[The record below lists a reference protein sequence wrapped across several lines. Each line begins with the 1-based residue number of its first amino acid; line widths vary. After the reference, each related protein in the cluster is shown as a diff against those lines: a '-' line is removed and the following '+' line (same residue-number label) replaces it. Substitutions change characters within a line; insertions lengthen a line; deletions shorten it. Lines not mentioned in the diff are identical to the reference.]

1 MPQTRL
7 AIAAAYLAGIESVLL
22 LLKWLLRLAG
32 APQAASALGGW
43 TTFLGWATFLL
54 LLVLALRWLRD
65 NVMWSV
71 RNRLIVT
78 YLFIG
83 GVPVTLA
90 VAIAL
95 LSGYLVLGDLAVF
108 SAVSEIKAEANRLG
122 ASNAAAEEEITR
134 HSTTP
139 EKIAASDTAFPG
151 QSIAVVPKSS
161 LPGWVRDGFTGLVN
175 EKGRIYLR
183 AVNAHKD
190 SHAQAMVVSSVLLD
204 QQFLA
209 RIASKVGSLTLYSL
223 DPQMNGDEKNLE
235 DTLSNPQGTAAATGR
250 ISAGSV
256 PAPVIPL
263 DREFDFAGP
272 IQVTNWVNGQLR
284 TRILGGST
292 RFSIVYSYLTGSVG
306 IGSTVI
312 VVALIGMAIAFAV
325 VVLIALLIG
334 IGLTRKITYS
344 VANLYRA
351 TQFINRGDFSHRID
365 VRAKDQLAAL
375 QVSFNSMTDNL
386 EKLIAEQK
394 EKERLQSELEIAH
407 EVQAQL
413 FPRSNV
419 GTSTLELHGICRP
432 ARIVSGDYYDFLSYG
447 PERVMVAVGDI
458 SGKGISAALL
468 MATIHSAVR
477 AYEQEQLVSVGMA
490 AAYGTNSRVAAFE
503 AQMAPPSPAQMLW
516 LLNRHLFQSTQPEK
530 YATLFLGFYNDE
542 KHRLTYANAGHL
554 PPIVLSA
561 DGGVRRLQTGGTV
574 VGLFPDCEYAEETIE
589 LYPGDIF
596 IAFSDGITEPEN
608 EFGEFGEDRL
618 IETVAAHRLQPL
630 ERITE
635 HVISSVQDWIGSIEQ
650 PDDITVVLARRI

>member
-1 MPQTRL
+1 
-7 AIAAAYLAGIESVLL
+7 
-22 LLKWLLRLAG
+22 
-32 APQAASALGGW
+32 
-43 TTFLGWATFLL
+43 
-54 LLVLALRWLRD
+54 
-65 NVMWSV
+65 
-71 RNRLIVT
+71 LI
-78 YLFIG
+78 
-83 GVPVTLA
+83 
-90 VAIAL
+90 
-95 LSGYLVLGDLAVF
+95 
-108 SAVSEIKAEANRLG
+108 
-122 ASNAAAEEEITR
+122 
-134 HSTTP
+134 
-139 EKIAASDTAFPG
+139 
-151 QSIAVVPKSS
+151 
-161 LPGWVRDGFTGLVN
+161 N
-175 EKGRIYLR
+175 EKGHIYLR
-183 AVNAHKD
+183 AVSAHKD
-190 SHAQAMVVSSVLLD
+190 SHGPAMLVSTVDFD
-204 QQFLA
+204 QKFLA
-209 RIASKVGSLTLYSL
+209 RIASKVGSLTFYSS
-223 DPQMNGDEKNLE
+223 DIQFNGDEKSLE
-235 DTLSNPQGTAAATGR
+235 KSLSNAQGTDAAASGR
-250 ISAGSV
+250 ISAGTVSQ
-256 PAPVIPL
+256 PVMPL
-263 DREFDFAGP
+263 DLEFSFGGP
-272 IQVTNWVNGQLR
+272 IQVTDWTNGSLG
-284 TRILGGST
+284 TRILGVTT
-292 RFSIVYSYLTGSVG
+292 RFSTVYSYLTASIG
-306 IGSTVI
+306 IGSTF
-312 VVALIGMAIAFAV
+312 VVGALIALAIAFAI

-344 VANLYRA
+344 VANLYHA

-447 PERVMVAVGDI
+447 PEQVMVAVGDI

-490 AAYGTNSRVAAFE
+490 AAYGTNSRVGAFE
-503 AQMAPPSPAQMLW
+503 ARMGPPSPAQMLW

-530 YATLFLGFYNDE
+530 YATLFLGFYDDE

-561 DGGVRRLQTGGTV
+561 DGAVRRLQTGGTV

-618 IETVAAHRLQPL
+618 VETVAAHRLQPL

-635 HVISSVQDWIGSIEQ
+635 HVISAVQDWIGSIEQ